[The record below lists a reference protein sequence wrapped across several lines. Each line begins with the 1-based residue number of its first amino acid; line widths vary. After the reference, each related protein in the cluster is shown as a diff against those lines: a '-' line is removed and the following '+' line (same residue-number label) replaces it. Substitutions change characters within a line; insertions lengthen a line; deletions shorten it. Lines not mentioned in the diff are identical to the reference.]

1 MKILIKTMGFIGDNI
16 FATSIAKKLKEQYG
30 SECQVDFQLSILA
43 PFELISNDP
52 YIDNVYM
59 EIDSET
65 EYDIVHKLQPIHRKE
80 IPTIQLQKQ
89 CGLKNPSSEY
99 QVYTNKNLDYLVNRF
114 LKQYRTENKVLV
126 AYQTNWEEKSFIFT
140 EEEYKRGIDV
150 PNFGYG
156 GKHRD
161 IELILRTLN
170 KYDDIVLFPVGKPNG
185 FNQKSDEIGL
195 VSELSMTSS
204 VLKNVDWFIGSEGG
218 LSNLAAGVGTK
229 TIITGDFVHQLY
241 GWNGVI
247 EKNEE
252 PKLGPEF
259 YFPEFGHVTLNPYLS
274 DVDVANSIAEKLICD
289 CNFK

>member
-16 FATSIAKKLKEQYG
+16 FATSIAKKLKEQYKKD
-30 SECQVDFQLSILA
+30 CQVDFQLSILA
-43 PFELISNDP
+43 PFELISNNP
-52 YIDNVYM
+52 HIDNVYM
-59 EIDSET
+59 EVDDES
-65 EYDIVHKLQPIHRKE
+65 EYDIVHKLQPINRKE
-80 IPTIQLQKQ
+80 TPTIQLQKQ
-89 CGLKNPSSEY
+89 CGIKNSSSEY
-99 QVYTNKNLDYLVNRF
+99 EVYTNKNLDYLVDRF
-114 LKQYRTENKVLV
+114 LKQYRVEKKVLV

-140 EEEYKRGIDV
+140 EDQYKQGINV

-161 IELILRTLN
+161 IEIILRTLN
-170 KYDDIVLFPVGKPNG
+170 KYDDIILFPVGKPNG
-185 FNQKSDEIGL
+185 FNQKNDEIGL
-195 VSELSMTSS
+195 VSELSLTAS

-218 LSNLAAGVGTK
+218 LSNIAAGVGTK

>member
-30 SECQVDFQLSILA
+30 SECEVDFQLSILA
-43 PFELISNDP
+43 PFELISNNP

-59 EIDSET
+59 EVDNEM

-80 IPTIQLQKQ
+80 TPIIQLQRQ

-99 QVYTNKNLDYLVNRF
+99 QVYTNRNLDYLVNRF
-114 LKQYRTENKVLV
+114 LKQYKTENKVLV
-126 AYQTNWEEKSFIFT
+126 AYQNNWEEKSFIFT
-140 EEEYKRGIDV
+140 EEEYKKGIDV

-170 KYDDIVLFPVGKPNG
+170 TYDDIVLFPVGKPNG

-195 VSELSMTSS
+195 VSELSLTAS

-218 LSNLAAGVGTK
+218 LSNIAAGLGTK

-252 PKLGPEF
+252 PKLGPDF

>member
-30 SECQVDFQLSILA
+30 SECEVDFQLSILA
-43 PFELISNDP
+43 PFELISNNP

-59 EIDSET
+59 EVDNET

-80 IPTIQLQKQ
+80 TPTIQLQKQ

-140 EEEYKRGIDV
+140 EDEYKRGIDV

-161 IELILRTLN
+161 IEIILRTLN

-195 VSELSMTSS
+195 VSELSLTSS

-218 LSNLAAGVGTK
+218 LSNIAAGVGTK